1 MLAKNPK
8 APLGIW
14 FHALSFTTIASELA
28 PTGERGCNSLG
39 FCLKTGRLALIRCMK
54 LSLNPRKTPK
64 TRAFRHLAQPL
75 HYLFQLT

>member
-8 APLGIW
+8 APLGIR

-39 FCLKTGRLALIRCMK
+39 FCLKTGHLALIRCMK
-54 LSLNPRKTPK
+54 LSLNPRTPPK
-64 TRAFRHLAQPL
+64 TAAFRHLAQPL
-75 HYLFQLT
+75 HYLSQLT